1 MEDERQGRTGTSPG
15 PHYGWPRPGSR
26 TAVADRE
33 HPGPVEMPSTWDGYG
48 MDGYPG
54 KNPGDGVPAA
64 GGRTEPVAVA
74 SIWCSAIGIVLP
86 PAAVAGVVFGCVG
99 LRRITRSAPPAGG
112 KSLATAGVVVGS
124 LAAVAWIVLL
134 VVLVQPSP
142 VVTVQDGP
150 PSATA
155 LAQREPITGSSYP
168 SGWVGAGRGSGVQ
181 GMNYWSGL
189 TGRPAAD
196 VASCLGGTT
205 TPGDPAPAEA
215 EDQAYVDTRA
225 PSSSTY
231 GSSLWMADVV
241 DVYPTIAGAVLDA
254 EAARNPKAL
263 ACLFRCWGPGLSG
276 PNSDLGAGLGQ
287 GEVDSTPTVLDRT
300 APVMPGDDSDNEWSA
315 HYTYHGTQGTI
326 YVDWVTVQRGRSE
339 SVLWLSNLGSPV
351 PDRLIAEMTAA
362 AQHQLTG
369 SGS

>member
-1 MEDERQGRTGTSPG
+1 MS
-15 PHYGWPRPGSR
+15 
-26 TAVADRE
+26 
-33 HPGPVEMPSTWDGYG
+33 
-48 MDGYPG
+48 
-54 KNPGDGVPAA
+54 
-64 GGRTEPVAVA
+64 
-74 SIWCSAIGIVLP
+74 
-86 PAAVAGVVFGCVG
+86 
-99 LRRITRSAPPAGG
+99 
-112 KSLATAGVVVGS
+112 
-124 LAAVAWIVLL
+124 
-134 VVLVQPSP
+134 
-142 VVTVQDGP
+142 
-150 PSATA
+150 PSAGHQRFPPY
-155 LAQREPITGSSYP
+155 LAITGSPYP
-168 SGWVGAGRGSGVQ
+168 PPGRRREVTGDGRRTAGPDRNQPGTALRLAAARVTHGSGGPRAPRAGRDAEQV
-181 GMNYWSGL
+181 
-189 TGRPAAD
+189 GRLRDGRLSREEP
-196 VASCLGGTT
+196 SFLGGTT

-263 ACLFRCWGPGLSG
+263 ACLFRYWGPGLSG

-287 GEVDSTPTVLDRT
+287 GEVDSIPTVLDRT
-300 APVMPGDDSDNEWSA
+300 APVMPGNDSDNEWSV

-339 SVLWLSNLGSPV
+339 SVPWLSNLGSPV